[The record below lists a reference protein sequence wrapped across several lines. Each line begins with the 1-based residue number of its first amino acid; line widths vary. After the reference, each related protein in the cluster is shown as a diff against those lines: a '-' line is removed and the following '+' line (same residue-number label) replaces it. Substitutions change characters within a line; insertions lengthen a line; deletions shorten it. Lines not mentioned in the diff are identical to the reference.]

1 MAITAGIVTTDAT
14 EYCRYYPGMDV
25 MTVRIDVTGGS
36 IVSGEQYIVSI
47 LRAAQTNW
55 PEQYRPVMTKTIV
68 ASGSGATFLMASF
81 QIGIDDVDPDGI
93 ARAISGSYNVRV
105 SNASNTVSW
114 DMGTSIRIALVPVVE
129 MRTDW
134 CFGAPLR
141 SIEGLSPKF
150 QPKNVTGVVIDEIS
164 SDTIAGPKALA
175 LTYVSPNA
183 WTLSWDNG
191 LPVIITPLLKKQYL
205 LMDEMD
211 SSYILAT
218 VTATTLPQANV
229 SERILVVQ
237 GEMTEGSIAR
247 KIRNAANLAE
257 STMGFPLEPTLYTTM
272 PIYPGMIREHNHQ
285 TDHWDRVARPSDYIV
300 PTNGYAWPSFR
311 MAYQWCIKIHK
322 LYGFHSVDKIIEV
335 EGDWWNNTTDRMSGF
350 VTLIPALA
358 SFARWTVFTH
368 PMLAPFYMH
377 RDIQGFWQ
385 YDATFGLP
393 DLKDSDRMIMR
404 EFIARH
410 AAISV
415 LLEAQRGYQ
424 GGLGSQSTGRDG
436 LSNSFSYNAGGPYA
450 STLAEHRQWLITE
463 SPRIKQ
469 KLGGLLFSTI
479 GSS

>member
-1 MAITAGIVTTDAT
+1 MAITAGTVTTDAT

-25 MTVRIDVTGGS
+25 ITVRIDVTGGS
-36 IVSGEQYIVSI
+36 IVAGEEYVFAI
-47 LRAAQTNW
+47 LRESQPNW
-55 PEQYRPVMTKTIV
+55 PEPYRPVMTKTVV
-68 ASGSGATFLMASF
+68 ATQSDATFMTASF
-81 QIGIDDVDPDGI
+81 HIGIDDVDSDGI

-105 SNASNTVSW
+105 SNASTMDSW
-114 DMGTSIRIALVPVVE
+114 NMSSLIRIVLVTVAE
-129 MRTDW
+129 MKTDW

-141 SIEGLSPKF
+141 SIESLAPKF
-150 QPKNVTGVVIDEIS
+150 QPNSITGVTIDEIS
-164 SDTIAGPKALA
+164 SDTIAGPKTLA

-191 LPVIITPLLKKQYL
+191 LPVIIAPLLKKQYL

-218 VTATTLPQANV
+218 VTATMLPQANV
-229 SERILVVQ
+229 TERILVVQ
-237 GEMTEGSIAR
+237 GEMTELSIAR
-247 KIRNAANLAE
+247 KIRNSVNLAE

-285 TDHWDRVARPSDYIV
+285 SDHWDRVARPSDYIV
-300 PTNGYAWPSFR
+300 PSDGYLWPSFR

-335 EGDWWNNTTDRMSGF
+335 EGDWWNNTTDRMSGY
-350 VTLIPALA
+350 VTLVPALA

-377 RDIQGFWQ
+377 RNIQGFWQ

-393 DLKDSDRMIMR
+393 DLKDPDRMVMR

-410 AAISV
+410 ASISV

-424 GGLGSQSTGRDG
+424 GGVGSQSTGRDG
-436 LSNSFSYNAGGPYA
+436 LSNSFSYNPGGPYA